1 MIKTRLTE
9 AFGLDHPVISAPM
22 AFAAGGALA
31 ASVSRAGGLGLIGG
45 AYGDPDWIEQQFQA
59 AGNTEVGCGV
69 ITWAVAERPEIVG
82 GILQHKPRALFLS
95 FADPKSFIDMADAA
109 DVPVICQ
116 VQTLKD
122 AKHAIECGARVIV
135 AQGSEAGGHGE
146 SRGTFTLVPE
156 IADFIAAKSPDT
168 LLCAAGGIAD
178 GRGLAASLMLGADG
192 VLIGSRFWASE
203 EALVHPNM
211 LEAAFN
217 STGDDTV
224 RSSVMDI
231 ARRLNWP
238 DRYTGC
244 DDATDKVST
253 KRQSASPRT
262 ELSGR
267 RFRCLRLG
275 RRGKAKSARTAVR
288 ARRNPVSGFSDQQC
302 RRFRKTGGGIDDTGL
317 GRVSRSNFTTR
328 SRGKQNRNLDQV
340 RQGQDDLFPQ

>member
-69 ITWAVAERPEIVG
+69 ITWAVAERPEIVE

-95 FADPKSFIDMADAA
+95 FADPKPFIDMADAA

-156 IADFIAAKSPDT
+156 IADFIAVKSPDT

-224 RSSVMDI
+224 RYSVMDI

-238 DRYTGC
+238 DRYTARVLKN
-244 DDATDKVST
+244 DFTD
-253 KRQSASPRT
+253 QWH
-262 ELSGR
+262 E
-267 RFRCLRLG
+267 
-275 RRGKAKSARTAVR
+275 
-288 ARRNPVSGFSDQQC
+288 
-302 RRFRKTGGGIDDTGL
+302 
-317 GRVSRSNFTTR
+317 
-328 SRGKQNRNLDQV
+328 NLD
-340 RQGQDDLFPQ
+340 GLLEDQDKQADLWRAAWVEGNTDIANTFVGEVAGLIKNVQPAAEILSSIVADAHALLNRGS